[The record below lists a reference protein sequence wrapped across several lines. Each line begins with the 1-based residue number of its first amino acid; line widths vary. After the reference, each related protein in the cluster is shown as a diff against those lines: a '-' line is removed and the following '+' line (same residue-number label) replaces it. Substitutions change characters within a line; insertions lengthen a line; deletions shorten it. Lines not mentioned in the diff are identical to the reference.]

1 VFAGRLGGERSPVL
15 PRAAPR
21 EVVVLTGV
29 TDVTDAVPARKGR
42 PPSTSHAML
51 EEVGI
56 RLFIERG
63 FDETSIDDIAAA
75 AGIGRRTFFR
85 YFPSKAD
92 LVWGDF
98 EGELDRMRACLTRL
112 DPELPMMEAVR
123 QAVIDFNALQPEQE
137 AQHRRR
143 LTLILGVP
151 TLIAH
156 STLQFAHWR
165 AVIAEFAAQRLGLDP
180 EDLLPRTIGY
190 CALGTSIAAYEEWL
204 RDVHADLG
212 ALLDEGFGE
221 LARGFAADGGT

>member
-1 VFAGRLGGERSPVL
+1 
-15 PRAAPR
+15 
-21 EVVVLTGV
+21 VVVA
-29 TDVTDAVPARKGR
+29 DVDVAPPRKGR
-42 PPSTSHAML
+42 PPSTSHATL

-63 FDETSIDDIAAA
+63 FDETSVDDIAAA

-98 EGELDRMRACLTRL
+98 DAELDRMRACLARL
-112 DPELPMMEAVR
+112 DPHLPMMEAVR

-165 AVIAEFAAQRLGLDP
+165 AVIAEFAAQRLGQDP
-180 EDLLPRTIGY
+180 EDLLPRTIGH
-190 CALGTSIAAYEEWL
+190 CALGTAVAAYEEWL
-204 RDVHADLG
+204 RDTGADLR
-212 ALLDEGFGE
+212 ALLDEAFGQ
-221 LARGFAADGGT
+221 LAHGFAGDGTP

>member
-1 VFAGRLGGERSPVL
+1 V
-15 PRAAPR
+15 
-21 EVVVLTGV
+21 
-29 TDVTDAVPARKGR
+29 DVAPARKGR
-42 PPSTSHAML
+42 PPSTSHATL

-56 RLFIERG
+56 GLFIERG
-63 FDETSIDDIAAA
+63 FDETSVEDIAAA

-98 EGELDRMRACLTRL
+98 DGELDRMRACLAQL
-112 DPELPMMEAVR
+112 DPHLPMMEAVR
-123 QAVIDFNALQPEQE
+123 QAVVDFNALQPEQV

-180 EDLLPRTIGY
+180 ESHLPVTIGY

-204 RDVHADLG
+204 RDPDADLG
-212 ALLDEGFGE
+212 ALLGEGFAQ
-221 LARGFAADGGT
+221 LARGFAADATP

>member
-1 VFAGRLGGERSPVL
+1 VGD
-15 PRAAPR
+15 
-21 EVVVLTGV
+21 VVV
-29 TDVTDAVPARKGR
+29 VPARKGR
-42 PPSTSHAML
+42 PPSTSHATL

-98 EGELDRMRACLTRL
+98 EAELDRMRACLARL
-112 DPELPMMEAVR
+112 DPRLPMMEAVR

-165 AVIAEFAAQRLGLDP
+165 AVIAEFAAQRLGQDP
-180 EDLLPRTIGY
+180 GDLLPRTIGH
-190 CALGTSIAAYEEWL
+190 CALGAAVAAYEEWL
-204 RDVHADLG
+204 RDTGADLG
-212 ALLDEGFGE
+212 ALLDEAFGQ
-221 LARGFAADGGT
+221 LAHGFAGDGTP

>member
-1 VFAGRLGGERSPVL
+1 MGD
-15 PRAAPR
+15 
-21 EVVVLTGV
+21 VVV
-29 TDVTDAVPARKGR
+29 VPARKGR
-42 PPSTSHAML
+42 PPSTSHATL

-56 RLFIERG
+56 RLFVERG
-63 FDETSIDDIAAA
+63 FDETSVEDIAAA

-98 EGELDRMRACLTRL
+98 DAELDRMRACLARL
-112 DPELPMMEAVR
+112 DPHLPMMEAVR

-165 AVIAEFAAQRLGLDP
+165 AVIAEFAAQRLGQDAG
-180 EDLLPRTIGY
+180 DLLPRTIGH
-190 CALGTSIAAYEEWL
+190 CALGAAVAAYEEWL
-204 RDVHADLG
+204 RDTGADLG
-212 ALLDEGFGE
+212 ALLDEAFGQ
-221 LARGFAADGGT
+221 LAHGFAGDGTP

>member
-1 VFAGRLGGERSPVL
+1 VA
-15 PRAAPR
+15 
-21 EVVVLTGV
+21 
-29 TDVTDAVPARKGR
+29 DVDVAPARKGR

-98 EGELDRMRACLTRL
+98 DAELDRMRACLARL
-112 DPELPMMEAVR
+112 DPRLPMMEAVR

-165 AVIAEFAAQRLGLDP
+165 AVIAEFAAQRLGQDP
-180 EDLLPRTIGY
+180 GDLLPRTIGH
-190 CALGTSIAAYEEWL
+190 CALGAAVAAYEEWL
-204 RDVHADLG
+204 RDTGDDLG
-212 ALLDEGFGE
+212 ALLDEAFGQ
-221 LARGFAADGGT
+221 LAHGFAGDGTP

>member
-1 VFAGRLGGERSPVL
+1 MAD
-15 PRAAPR
+15 
-21 EVVVLTGV
+21 VV
-29 TDVTDAVPARKGR
+29 APARKGR
-42 PPSTSHAML
+42 PPSTSHATL

-56 RLFIERG
+56 RLFTDRG
-63 FDETSIDDIAAA
+63 FDGTSIDDIAAA

-98 EGELDRMRACLTRL
+98 EAELERMRACLARL
-112 DPELPMMEAVR
+112 DPALPMMEAVR
-123 QAVIDFNALQPEQE
+123 QAVIDFNVLQPDQV

-143 LTLILGVP
+143 LALILGVP

-165 AVIAEFAAQRLGLDP
+165 AVIAEFAAQRLGIDP
-180 EDLLPRTIGY
+180 EDHLAVTIGY

-204 RDVHADLG
+204 RDTGADLG
-212 ALLDEGFGE
+212 ALLDAGFTA
-221 LARGFAADGGT
+221 LARGFAVDGAP